1 MPVCACVLTAPVLSV
16 WQVKDI
22 YLHPD
27 PFSTQNNLLTPTLKA
42 KRPEIRKYFKPQLDD
57 LYSKLT

>member
-1 MPVCACVLTAPVLSV
+1 MTLRVSS
-16 WQVKDI
+16 QVKDV